1 MKELT
6 IIFNAQI
13 TMIEHGEE
21 DKVLP
26 AAEIAAEIK
35 RRLGAD
41 DVLVNDLKV
50 FISKEDHK
58 EEHEVD
64 HIE

>member
-6 IIFNAQI
+6 IIFNSQI
-13 TMIEHGEE
+13 TMIVHGEE
-21 DKVLP
+21 DDVLSP
-26 AAEIAAEIK
+26 REIAAQIK
-35 RRLGAD
+35 ERLDAD

-50 FISKEDHK
+50 FISKE
-58 EEHEVD
+58 EYEVD

>member
-26 AAEIAAEIK
+26 PAEIAAEIK
-35 RRLGAD
+35 RRLDAD

-50 FISKEDHK
+50 FISKE
-58 EEHEVD
+58 EHEVN

>member
-13 TMIEHGEE
+13 TMIVHGEE

-26 AAEIAAEIK
+26 PAEIAAEIK
-35 RRLGAD
+35 RRLDAD

-50 FISKEDHK
+50 FISKEDH
-58 EEHEVD
+58 EVD